1 MCVCWGE
8 DKPGRKENWW
18 IPKNWP
24 VIVALGKGGLS
35 QIWAGTAEPET
46 EICYAAAAPLN
57 R

>member
-8 DKPGRKENWW
+8 DKPGRKENWC